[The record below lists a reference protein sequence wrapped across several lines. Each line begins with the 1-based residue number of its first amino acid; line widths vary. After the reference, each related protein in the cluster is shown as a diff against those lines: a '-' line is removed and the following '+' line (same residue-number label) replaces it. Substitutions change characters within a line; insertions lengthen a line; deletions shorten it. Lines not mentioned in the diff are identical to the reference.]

1 MHACMIRC
9 RARARFRRRARVA
22 IDAPLFSR
30 ARSTDDETR
39 DARAHRAPSVVFE
52 RAQPWRTPTPTT
64 RGTGTRGVE
73 RGSERRVRCERTET
87 RARVHRE

>member
-1 MHACMIRC
+1 MHACMHDSMP
-9 RARARFRRRARVA
+9 RAQNARFRRRARVA

-52 RAQPWRTPTPTT
+52 RAQPWRTPTPPT
-64 RGTGTRGVE
+64 RDGDA
-73 RGSERRVRCERTET
+73 RR
-87 RARVHRE
+87 RARI

>member
-1 MHACMIRC
+1 MHACMHDSMP

-39 DARAHRAPSVVFE
+39 DARARIARASVVFE
-52 RAQPWRTPTPTT
+52 QRAALADARPRQHN
-64 RGTGTRGVE
+64 
-73 RGSERRVRCERTET
+73 GSEG
-87 RARVHRE
+87 RAASA